1 MGYGFLIF
9 DSKESADKALS
20 VLNGQTMPETNKK
33 FKLNHASFNNRATE
47 NVNSVY
53 VCELDK
59 TVSAEQLISFFK
71 AKYNSVVNGKIIIDP
86 STKMS
91 KGYGF
96 VTFSDEKEKEK
107 ALTEMNGKILNGKAI
122 KTGNASYKKIDR
134 YKSNSHGHQ
143 NLFIQQKF
151 HQYYNS
157 PYFMANNYFANCFNP
172 VFQQQMYSQLEEFL
186 GGFEDNSDVK

>member
-9 DSKESADKALS
+9 ESKESADKALS

-33 FKLNHASFNNRATE
+33 FKLNHASFNNRASE

-151 HQYYNS
+151 HQYYNN
-157 PYFMANNYFANCFNP
+157 PYFMANNYFANFFNP

-186 GGFEDNSDVK
+186 GGFEDNSEMK